1 MFIICPTKLSILFFV
16 IEGDLLQKLKFAEY
30 VERPILIDHLRQVFG
45 PPCHVFQE
53 VRTKNHLQVN
63 IAVVDSKS
71 IRIDKDTQEVVL
83 LNNDAMKAIIEIRS
97 LEMRRIKD
105 SEIQLQKYCELTQ
118 SRFGFITDGHTV
130 VSFQCESSYTD
141 FQRYVNHFE
150 SSKEIAQYIFATV
163 INKKRKRRSVGELI
177 NDLEKSIDDL
187 LYFTQKI
194 DGKHWS
200 NKLNLEGKKKVD
212 SMTES
217 LQQAEERCHFYQ
229 RTAAY
234 IAIVQLLLYIVY
246 RQHWCESSN
255 SKKRNNFFLKTLAST
270 MGSPNL
276 IQKAIESISEQ
287 YFNFA
292 TIFGFDMDVFSE
304 LNDDASQTLFEIIQ
318 YLERISKEEVIEN
331 DIVGQIFQRLLPFK
345 ARKELA
351 AFYTTNKAAEL
362 LCELSIEDTTTEV
375 YDPACGSGTLLMK
388 AYQRKRNLGLSK
400 DEKLLGGISG
410 SDISEIATIMA
421 TVNLAIQNQDNQID
435 PIRIYPH
442 DFFHLIDGVIT
453 TSENVKIASN
463 DDNLVS
469 GSFIFDHLA
478 DRTDLIIGNPPFT
491 RGENL
496 DSSYRSYLTEH
507 TFFRGLNLDLSR
519 VGLYAYF
526 LVAATKILRKP
537 RAKVA
542 FILPLAAIG
551 SSMQLVWDIVFK
563 HNFGVKMLVIASDA
577 DEAFSDSRLHEII
590 VVIEKGYIGRCRR
603 VKLIGEIELKNIK
616 ELAGAIINT
625 EDNRGMNQEFIYQ
638 NVSQQ
643 WLRSRNCEEWGIVNY
658 SLFLEGFYNKLI
670 PLDLEEYKRSSSNR
684 WNDKEDL
691 SSFIKVVSA
700 CKYTPIDFWLLPN
713 KYWEVLEATENEL
726 KIRATSL
733 NTLVYGERSIKK
745 IPATLTLP
753 MPVFSKAL
761 GNSIRQYKSCPPI
774 IPADYHFSYYLM
786 KKNIE
791 DSGHEKHVGLQDYYL
806 WGSLTKERNNGFSLL
821 KTTQIHSA
829 VRLYSIGMLTR
840 TNFNN
845 SKTIFIKLD
854 KPLMGSRMIDFG
866 FYSDKEEITDIFF
879 AYLTSSF
886 FLLDILV
893 KAKRRSGTFF
903 SLHKSDIYHY
913 LFPNLHILLKN
924 RDSIGE
930 IIECSNKYN
939 RGIVITDRPV
949 YRDLIEMARLDKD
962 HPLRL
967 LDEAWARA
975 LDTSITLDTLYSE
988 ITILLNG

>member
-1 MFIICPTKLSILFFV
+1 M
-16 IEGDLLQKLKFAEY
+16 
-30 VERPILIDHLRQVFG
+30 LIDYLKQAFG
-45 PPCHVFQE
+45 SSYRVFQGDS
-53 VRTKNHLQVN
+53 TKKNLQEG
-63 IAVVDSKS
+63 IVVLDAKL
-71 IRIDKDTQEVVL
+71 IRIKSDTQEVAL
-83 LNNDAMKAIIEIRS
+83 LSNDAVRAIIKTKYLQMKSIEDQES
-97 LEMRRIKD
+97 QLRR
-105 SEIQLQKYCELTQ
+105 YCESTQ
-118 SRFGFITDGHTV
+118 CSFGFVINDCIV
-130 VSFQCESSYTD
+130 ISFQYNSSYTG
-141 FQRYVNHFE
+141 FQRAITRFE
-150 SSKEIAQYIFATV
+150 SSKEIAGYIFSAVT
-163 INKKRKRRSVGELI
+163 NQKRRRRNVEELI
-177 NDLEKSIDDL
+177 HGLESSVEDL
-187 LYFTQKI
+187 LYFTRKI
-194 DGKHWS
+194 EGKYWG
-200 NKLNLEGKKKVD
+200 NKLNLEDKSKTGNKPD
-212 SMTES
+212 D
-217 LQQAEERCHFYQ
+217 LQQAEEKYQFFQ

-234 IAIVQLLLYIVY
+234 IAIAQLLFYVIH
-246 RQHWCESSN
+246 RQHWYESSN
-255 SKKRNNFFLKTLAST
+255 STKREDAVLKTLTST

-276 IQKAIESISEQ
+276 IQKTIESIPEQ

-292 TIFGFDMDVFSE
+292 TIFGLGRNIFPE
-304 LNDDASQTLFEIIQ
+304 LNDNASQTLFEIIQ
-318 YLERISKEEVIEN
+318 YLEGISKEEVIEN

-345 ARKELA
+345 VRKELA

-362 LCELSIEDTTTEV
+362 LCELSIEDATAKI

-388 AYQRKRNLGLSK
+388 AYQRKRSLGLSK

-410 SDISEIATIMA
+410 SDISEIATIMT
-421 TVNLAIQNQDNQID
+421 TVNLAIQNLDNQID
-435 PIRIYPH
+435 QIRIYPH
-442 DFFHLIDGVIT
+442 DFFHLIDGVT
-453 TSENVKIASN
+453 TSSESVKIASN
-463 DDNLVS
+463 DDNPVS

-496 DSSYRSYLTEH
+496 DPSYKTYLTEH
-507 TFFRGLNLDLSR
+507 AFFRDLNLDLSR

-537 RAKVA
+537 RARVA

-551 SSMQLVWDIVFK
+551 SSMQLVWDVVFK

-616 ELAGAIINT
+616 ELAEAIINI
-625 EDNRGMNQEFIYQ
+625 EDSRGMNQEFIYQ

-670 PLDLEEYKRSSSNR
+670 PLNLEEYKRSSSNR

-713 KYWEVLEATENEL
+713 KYWEVLETTENEL

-753 MPVFSKAL
+753 MSVFSKAL
-761 GNSIRQYKSCPPI
+761 GNSIRQYKNCPPI
-774 IPADYHFSYYLM
+774 IPADYHFGFYLT

-791 DSGHEKHVGLQDYYL
+791 DSGHQKHVGLQDYYL
-806 WGSLTKERNNGFSLL
+806 WGSLARERNNGFSLL
-821 KTTQIHSA
+821 KETRIHSA

-845 SKTIFIKLD
+845 SKTVFIKLD

-866 FYSDKEEITDIFF
+866 FYSDKEETTDIFF

-913 LFPNLHILLKN
+913 LFPNLHNLLKN
-924 RDSIGE
+924 RDSIRE

-939 RGIVITDRPV
+939 RDIEIKDRPI
-949 YRDLIEMARLDKD
+949 YRDLIETAKSDKD